1 MTEVNYNGKEELLM
15 ADYEGITDSDLTSKY
30 ANTDFDII
38 DAPSTYITNTQMTY
52 ALTCKRL
59 FPAGDTYICND
70 EGTYKK
76 GHIYAIKVDGETKS
90 WEDVTPSDDKT
101 IVDYATLESDTN
113 LQKTIFENPNN
124 YVIKTTIHLSTGG
137 DVDVLCFPAT
147 SPEKRTD
154 GSIIRFF
161 ASYPV
166 SVYGTYIDSVAIG
179 LIKNDGSE
187 EIILVNVPLA
197 YQQKLTAGEGI
208 TIDGS
213 TIKANLSGT
222 VKDGDDINYHSTT
235 IKRDANDL
243 DFRSETRYEDSE
255 YKSVRKSWGFFG
267 TGQLVLGA
275 NRNNEWEAEISIPD
289 GFLRINQI
297 GYDPD
302 SGKETSYASI
312 RGSVGSLHYVK
323 SGNEIPTADNEIAT
337 KGDITSGGGGSGIVS
352 STSDTVQ
359 RVTIGSDSTTK
370 TTISAG
376 GADGSAVCSVQFK
389 VGEVE
394 DGITLSN
401 KYAVGSFTS
410 DTGSS
415 HIFLGYGGQS
425 SLTQQSSDGSKTSSI
440 GITSDLAGLISSN
453 VGALSTNGKLYYI
466 KSEDEQDTPTDNYE
480 VIRKD
485 SLKTIFG
492 NQSLAGSGNIDLYRH
507 NLNILGTGGT
517 APTTIRIVL
526 NLLSSSNTSIDSMT
540 DFNNVLLSK
549 FPVGAQVE
557 SIDLLNQCSGTVT
570 TESGTEI
577 IIGFYYT
584 TNNGLVNALYAV
596 TPSNKYNFYTFSGT
610 KTFHDDVTT
619 V

>member
-15 ADYEGITDSDLTSKY
+15 ADYEGISDSDLSSKY
-30 ANTDFDII
+30 ANTDFDIT

-76 GHIYAIKVDGETKS
+76 GHTYIIKVEGETKS
-90 WEDVTPSDDKT
+90 WEDITP
-101 IVDYATLESDTN
+101 
-113 LQKTIFENPNN
+113 
-124 YVIKTTIHLSTGG
+124 
-137 DVDVLCFPAT
+137 
-147 SPEKRTD
+147 
-154 GSIIRFF
+154 
-161 ASYPV
+161 
-166 SVYGTYIDSVAIG
+166 
-179 LIKNDGSE
+179 
-187 EIILVNVPLA
+187 
-197 YQQKLTAGEGI
+197 
-208 TIDGS
+208 
-213 TIKANLSGT
+213 
-222 VKDGDDINYHSTT
+222 
-235 IKRDANDL
+235 
-243 DFRSETRYEDSE
+243 
-255 YKSVRKSWGFFG
+255 
-267 TGQLVLGA
+267 
-275 NRNNEWEAEISIPD
+275 
-289 GFLRINQI
+289 
-297 GYDPD
+297 
-302 SGKETSYASI
+302 
-312 RGSVGSLHYVK
+312 
-323 SGNEIPTADNEIAT
+323 
-337 KGDITSGGGGSGIVS
+337 SGGGGSGIVS

-359 RVTIGSDSTTK
+359 TVTIGSDSTTK

-376 GADGSAVCSVQFK
+376 GADGSAVCSVRFK

-394 DGITLSN
+394 DGITLCN
-401 KYAVGSFTS
+401 QYAVGSFTS

-425 SLTQQSSDGSKTSSI
+425 SLMQQSSDGSKTSGI
-440 GITSDLAGLISSN
+440 GITGDMVALISSN
-453 VGALSTNGKLYYI
+453 VGVLSTNGKLYYI
-466 KSEDEQDTPTDNYE
+466 KSENEQDTPTDNYE

-517 APTTIRIVL
+517 APTTIRMVL

-549 FPVGAQVE
+549 FPVGDQAE
-557 SIDLLNQCSGTVT
+557 GIDLLNQCSGTVT
-570 TESGTEI
+570 TDSGTEI

-584 TNNGLVNALYAV
+584 INNGLVNAFYVV